1 MIAKLT
7 GRLDETGRDHA
18 VIDVGGVGY
27 KVRCSSRT
35 LAAMPAA
42 GGAVSVTTE
51 MHVREDAIELFG
63 FAEPAERDWFRLLT
77 TVQGVGA
84 RIALAILSALSLG
97 DLARAIAT
105 GDRTMLTR
113 ADGVGPKL
121 TTRIASELKDKVGS
135 IGAIVAGDGAAQPAA
150 PPSTGAAADAASA
163 LVNLGY
169 RRAEAEAAIGR
180 AVAKVGDGASVEAM
194 IAQALRELAR

>member
-7 GRLDETGRDHA
+7 GRLDEAGRDHA

-27 KVRCSSRT
+27 RVRCSART
-35 LAAMPAA
+35 LAAMPPV
-42 GGAVSVTTE
+42 GGAVSVATE

-63 FAEPAERDWFRLLT
+63 FAETAERDWFRLLT

-84 RIALAILSALSLG
+84 RIALAILSALPIG
-97 DLARAIAT
+97 DIARAIAA

-121 TTRIASELKDKVGS
+121 ATRIATELKDKVGT
-135 IGAIVAGDGAAQPAA
+135 IGVAASFDGAAGPAA
-150 PPSTGAAADAASA
+150 AAAGGAASDAASA

-169 RRAEAEAAIGR
+169 RRAEAEAAIAR
-180 AVAKVGDGASVEAM
+180 AAGKLGDGASVEAM